1 MNDKRLT
8 KSYKS
13 QKRATKLTLLSC
25 AWGCSSKLQ
34 VIQSFSTLFQWPSK
48 VLSTSIYKHILF
60 LYFLYFSL
68 FLLKKK
74 NQQTNTKT
82 TRLTQKQTP
91 KHTRNARTKMDS
103 LEWVFFL
110 SNKRLGGRWTFP
122 ILRPLMRRVWRRIKP
137 IEVCQKHYSL

>member
-13 QKRATKLTLLSC
+13 QKWATKLTLLSC
-25 AWGCSSKLQ
+25 AWECSSKLQ

-48 VLSTSIYKHILF
+48 VLSTSIYKHTLF
-60 LYFLYFSL
+60 LYFLDFSF

-74 NQQTNTKT
+74 TNKQ
-82 TRLTQKQTP
+82 TQKQQDLLKN
-91 KHTRNARTKMDS
+91 KHLNTQEMQEQRWNH
-103 LEWVFFL
+103 LNEFFFL

>member
-34 VIQSFSTLFQWPSK
+34 VIQSFSTFFQWPSK
-48 VLSTSIYKHILF
+48 VLSTSIYKHTLF
-60 LYFLYFSL
+60 LYFLDFSF

-91 KHTRNARTKMDS
+91 KHTRNARTKMES
-103 LEWVFFL
+103 LEWVFFPFKQETWREMNL
-110 SNKRLGGRWTFP
+110 S
-122 ILRPLMRRVWRRIKP
+122 
-137 IEVCQKHYSL
+137 YSETSDEESMKED